1 MGKKILKFLLYLVAV
16 TGVIIWLGSTE
27 GLTEEGAVI
36 ILGIALCAYIVMKMI
51 GFLAKR
57 HRIRKERARK
67 ARKKREL
74 REAKNRR
81 RKQETNREAENS
93 RSGKWQSSVE
103 TYEPDVEKWKGNVPE
118 SGWQRERNQETYA
131 AETAASQ
138 ENHRKPQKAHNKS
151 GHKLQRTRKK
161 IVWTVGLLVI
171 LCIVV
176 LAGKTWIRQHEQI
189 PESLLTMEEKYP
201 EAADFVRN
209 YPKRKHYWT
218 IDISTEVETARQNSD
233 IPYFLQWDERWG
245 YETYGSDFL
254 AVTGCGPTCL
264 SMITCGL
271 NGSEDW
277 NPLAVAQFSEK
288 EGYYVPG
295 EGTSWSLMTEGA
307 QSLGLIAENIPVTE
321 ESIRATLQS
330 GVPMICSMY
339 PGDFTYTGHFIVL
352 TGIDENGSITV
363 NDPNSPANTQ
373 KHWPMSEILPQ
384 IRQSWG
390 YRI

>member
-1 MGKKILKFLLYLVAV
+1 MGKKILKFLLYLIAVA
-16 TGVIIWLGSTE
+16 GVIVWLDSTE
-27 GLTEEGAVI
+27 GLTEEGALI
-36 ILGIALCAYIVMKMI
+36 ILGIAFLAYIVMKMI
-51 GFLAKR
+51 GFLTKR

-67 ARKKREL
+67 ARRKHEL
-74 REAKNRR
+74 REAKNHRG
-81 RKQETNREAENS
+81 KEKTNWEAEGN
-93 RSGKWQSSVE
+93 RSGNRQSSVE
-103 TYEPDVEKWKGNVPE
+103 SYEPDVEKWKESVSE
-118 SGWQRERNQETYA
+118 SGWQREKNPVMYA

-138 ENHRKPQKAHNKS
+138 EKRRKQQNVYHKN
-151 GHKLQRTRKK
+151 GHKFQMTRKK
-161 IVWTVGLLVI
+161 IVWTVGMLAV

-201 EAADFVRN
+201 EAADFVKN
-209 YPKRKHYWT
+209 YPKRKHYRT
-218 IDISTEVETARQNSD
+218 IDISSEVETARENSE

-271 NGSEDW
+271 TGSEDW

-307 QSLGLIAENIPVTE
+307 QILGLTAENIPVTE
-321 ESIRATLQS
+321 GNILATLQS
-330 GVPMICSMY
+330 GEPMICSMY

-352 TGIDENGSITV
+352 TGIDENGAITL

-373 KHWPMSEILPQ
+373 KHWPMTEILPQ

>member
-1 MGKKILKFLLYLVAV
+1 MGKKILKFLLYLIAVA
-16 TGVIIWLGSTE
+16 GVIVWLDSTE
-27 GLTEEGAVI
+27 GMTEEGALI
-36 ILGIALCAYIVMKMI
+36 ILGIALLAYIVMKMI
-51 GFLAKR
+51 GFLTKR

-67 ARKKREL
+67 ARRKREL
-74 REAKNRR
+74 REAKNHRG
-81 RKQETNREAENS
+81 KKKTDREAENN
-93 RSGKWQSSVE
+93 RSGNRQSSVE
-103 TYEPDVEKWKGNVPE
+103 SYEPDVEKWKESVSE
-118 SGWQRERNQETYA
+118 SGWQRERNPVMYA

-138 ENHRKPQKAHNKS
+138 EKRRKQQNVYHKN
-151 GHKLQRTRKK
+151 GHKFQMPRKK
-161 IVWTVGLLVI
+161 IVWTVGLLAA

-201 EAADFVRN
+201 EAADFVKN
-209 YPKRKHYWT
+209 YPKRKHYRT
-218 IDISTEVETARQNSD
+218 IDISSEVETARENSE
-233 IPYFLQWDERWG
+233 IPWFLQWDERWG

-271 NGSEDW
+271 TASEDW

-307 QSLGLIAENIPVTE
+307 QTLGLTAENIPVTE
-321 ESIRATLQS
+321 DNILATLQS
-330 GVPMICSMY
+330 GEPMICSMY

-352 TGIDENGSITV
+352 TGIDENGAITV

-373 KHWPMSEILPQ
+373 KHWTMTEILPQ

>member
-1 MGKKILKFLLYLVAV
+1 MGKKILKFLLYLIAVA
-16 TGVIIWLGSTE
+16 GVIIWLGSTE
-27 GLTEEGAVI
+27 GMTEEGAVI

-51 GFLAKR
+51 GFLAKK
-57 HRIRKERARK
+57 HRIRKERVRK

-74 REAKNRR
+74 REAKNHR
-81 RKQETNREAENS
+81 RKQETNHEAENN
-93 RSGKWQSSVE
+93 RSGEWQSSVE
-103 TYEPDVEKWKGNVPE
+103 TYEPDVEKWKENVSG
-118 SGWQRERNQETYA
+118 SGWQRERNQETYT
-131 AETAASQ
+131 AETAVSQ
-138 ENHRKPQKAHNKS
+138 ENHQRQQKVHNKS

-161 IVWTVGLLVI
+161 IVWTVGLLVA

-189 PESLLTMEEKYP
+189 PDSLLTMEEKYP

-218 IDISTEVETARQNSD
+218 IDISNEVETARQNSE

-264 SMITCGL
+264 AMITCGL
-271 NGSEDW
+271 TGSEDW

-307 QSLGLIAENIPVTE
+307 QSLGLIAENVPVTE

-352 TGIDENGSITV
+352 TGIDENGDITV

>member
-1 MGKKILKFLLYLVAV
+1 MGKRILRFLLYLIAVA
-16 TGVIIWLGSTE
+16 GVIFWLGSTE
-27 GLTEEGAVI
+27 GLTEEGALLL
-36 ILGIALCAYIVMKMI
+36 LGITLFAYFVMKLI
-51 GFLAKR
+51 GFSAKR
-57 HRIRKERARK
+57 HRRRKERARK

-74 REAKNRR
+74 REAKNHRK
-81 RKQETNREAENS
+81 KQETDNNRSE
-93 RSGKWQSSVE
+93 KWQSKVE
-103 TYEPDVEKWKGNVPE
+103 TYVPDVEKWNENIPE
-118 SGWQRERNQETYA
+118 SGYKFPT
-131 AETAASQ
+131 
-138 ENHRKPQKAHNKS
+138 
-151 GHKLQRTRKK
+151 TRKK
-161 IVWTVGLLVI
+161 VGRAVGGLAI

-176 LAGKTWIRQHEQI
+176 LAGKTWIRQQEQI

-201 EAADFVRN
+201 EAAEFVKN
-209 YPKRKHYWT
+209 YPKRKHYRT
-218 IDISTEVETARQNSD
+218 IDISSEVETARENSE
-233 IPYFLQWDERWG
+233 IPCFLQWDERWG

-264 SMITCGL
+264 SMVTCGL
-271 NGSEDW
+271 TGSKEW

-307 QSLGLIAENIPVTE
+307 QTLGLTAENIPVTE
-321 ESIRATLQS
+321 ETIRTTLQS
-330 GVPMICSMY
+330 GTPMICSMY

-390 YRI
+390 YRT